1 MSDYDLY
8 VADEG
13 WTDFVEWMY
22 ERDKEIGID

>member
-8 VADEG
+8 VQDEG

-22 ERDKEIGID
+22 ERDKEIGFD

>member
-1 MSDYDLY
+1 MTDYDLY

>member
-1 MSDYDLY
+1 MTDYDLY
-8 VADEG
+8 IADEG